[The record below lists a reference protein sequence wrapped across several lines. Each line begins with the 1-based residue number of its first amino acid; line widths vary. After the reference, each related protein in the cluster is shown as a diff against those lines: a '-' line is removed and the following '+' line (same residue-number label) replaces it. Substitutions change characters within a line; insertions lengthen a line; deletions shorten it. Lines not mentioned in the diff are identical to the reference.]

1 MPPAF
6 VVRLFGGTS
15 AAPAPPRAV
24 GIWPRLLL
32 PDLAAMLAASSL
44 FFCLFVYDAGT
55 AFFRDSDTGW
65 HIRNGERILARRA
78 LPHADP
84 FSFSKS
90 GQPWFAW
97 EWGADILMGGV
108 YRLSGLRGLTA
119 LFALAI
125 AAGIW
130 LCCRLHA
137 AAGGDYFI
145 LALLAPLTVTT
156 ASLHWLARPHVLS
169 WLFLLAALLY
179 AERAP
184 ARFGASQLLLVAGGT
199 ALWSNLHA
207 SFFLAPVIFLIY
219 AAAHLARPLLWPLG
233 RDAEWARARWFL
245 WAALASLAGSLLNP
259 YGWRLHAH
267 VFSFLAD
274 TELTSRISEFQSFN
288 FQQPVA
294 LQIALALTLAVA
306 GGTLALAQKKLA
318 HALVIAL
325 FVFGGLRSGRVLPL
339 VALAALPLANGAFAE
354 ALRGAANWRR
364 EVGNA
369 LDRAL
374 AYSARLRA
382 MDCKF
387 SGAAFLAGAVLLAF
401 VALASPAYS
410 GSIGFPRQ
418 SFPVAA
424 AAIVE
429 KLPAEARLLTSDSFG
444 GYLIYRFDGARKV
457 YIDGRSDFYGA
468 AFLKD
473 YLVLMSARPGW
484 RDMVAS
490 FRFTHA
496 LLPGDSALL
505 AALEQAGWA
514 TLYKDD
520 VATLLEAR

>member
-1 MPPAF
+1 VEAK
-6 VVRLFGGTS
+6 T
-15 AAPAPPRAV
+15 AAPHRTV

-32 PDLAAMLAASSL
+32 PDLAAMLTASSL

-55 AFFRDSDTGW
+55 VLFRDSDTGW
-65 HIRNGERILARRA
+65 HIRNGERILAGHA
-78 LPHADP
+78 LPRTDP

-97 EWGADILMGGV
+97 EWGADILMGAI

-156 ASLHWLARPHVLS
+156 ASVHWLARPHVLS

-184 ARFGASQLLLVAGGT
+184 ARFGARQLALIAGGT

-207 SFFLAPVIFLIY
+207 SFFLAPVIFIIY
-219 AAAHLARPLLWPLG
+219 AAAHFMRPLVWPLS
-233 RDAEWARARWFL
+233 RDSEWARTRWYM
-245 WAALASLAGSLLNP
+245 WAALASVAGSLLNP
-259 YGWRLHAH
+259 YGWLLYGH
-267 VFSFLAD
+267 VFSFLTD

-294 LQIALALTLAVA
+294 LQMATALGLSVA
-306 GGTLALAQKKLA
+306 GGTLALSQKKLA
-318 HALVIAL
+318 HALLIAL
-325 FVFGGLRSGRVLPL
+325 FVWGGLRSGRVLPL
-339 VALAALPLANGAFAE
+339 VALAALPLANGAFTE
-354 ALRGAANWRR
+354 ALYGMRGLRR
-364 EVGNA
+364 ELQRA

-382 MDCKF
+382 IDRKF
-387 SGAAFLAGAVLLAF
+387 SGAAFLAGAALLALLP
-401 VALASPAYS
+401 LASPAYS
-410 GSIGFPRQ
+410 ARIAFPPKR
-418 SFPVAA
+418 FPVAA
-424 AAIVE
+424 AVMVE
-429 KLPAEARLLTSDSFG
+429 KLPAQARLLASDSFG
-444 GYLIYRFDGARKV
+444 GYLIYRFDGARQV

-468 AFLKD
+468 AFLKQ
-473 YLVLMSARPGW
+473 YLALMSARPGW
-484 RDMVAS
+484 RDIVSS
-490 FRFTHA
+490 FHFTHA
-496 LLPGDSALL
+496 LLPGDSPLL

-514 TLYKDD
+514 ILYKDE